1 MKIVI
6 LGFLLIPFLL
16 AKVQIIDGE
25 CTFKQKNGVGS
36 CSGVSTLCS
45 ITNYLKNNIE
55 QADKRPFL
63 LSLQAQNTKIIQ
75 IFTNEMAKIKF
86 KSFKLNE
93 KMLEVE
99 TKRQKLL
106 KEVENAI
113 SIVPNNKDDSMIQI
127 YGEKIIRI
135 LNLLSEN

>member
-75 IFTNEMAKIKF
+75 N
-86 KSFKLNE
+86 L
-93 KMLEVE
+93 
-99 TKRQKLL
+99 
-106 KEVENAI
+106 
-113 SIVPNNKDDSMIQI
+113 SITC
-127 YGEKIIRI
+127 
-135 LNLLSEN
+135 